1 MGSVKISLATGFL
14 ALLVGPVF
22 GAPSAIEL
30 FQTGRRAQ
38 EERVYYLAAQK
49 YKESLQANPSY
60 LPPMIGLAEC
70 FFLMEEYDE
79 ALRWIVMAEKF
90 GRDDN
95 ALLVLEGRIRIGQ
108 GDLAG
113 ARGLFQGVLARAPND
128 LEARFGMAEVEVA
141 AGRTREALSQ
151 YTQALKLAPESK
163 KGILSLALLSEG
175 MGDQAAA
182 AKYYDLALRSFA
194 EDPEVELAAGTWY
207 ANNGDYTAAEKR
219 AQIALSLDASSQAAM
234 LLLGNVH
241 LEMELAQDAVRDF
254 QGIISVNRENSL
266 AWYGLGLAYSKS
278 GDAVKAISSFSS
290 GLAARPDD
298 EVARIAEESVALDS
312 LKMEDAQRVALAA
325 FHRDLGALLESR
337 NFIEKAQAEYRRALL
352 IDPTSLDARLSYAK
366 SFRTQGFP
374 AKYINELQVLE
385 KLGIK
390 DTFVSDA
397 LEAAASRLTDTVSAR
412 WGVDQF
418 ALDRRKFSI
427 PVFTMDSAN
436 RLLHP
441 LAGSL
446 LARYFGETLMRFESV
461 VVPSISSQVSTMDE
475 AFRISREREYSYFL
489 LLTTDETERGFSTM
503 ADLHLGR
510 TGARVASF
518 SDNRTG
524 NDRIR
529 DSYLKIG
536 DLIASSLPPRGTLL
550 KRKFDRGLIDIG
562 SLQGVKKGDTL
573 VVVKRSKVREDP
585 ETPGITYD
593 DADVVGTFSVQAVDE
608 GISEGLLAGKGYFDL
623 INTGDEVVYVPQ
635 KKTPAPPPAQP
646 RTGNILTRLFGIGG

>member
-1 MGSVKISLATGFL
+1 
-14 ALLVGPVF
+14 
-22 GAPSAIEL
+22 
-30 FQTGRRAQ
+30 
-38 EERVYYLAAQK
+38 
-49 YKESLQANPSY
+49 
-60 LPPMIGLAEC
+60 
-70 FFLMEEYDE
+70 
-79 ALRWIVMAEKF
+79 
-90 GRDDN
+90 
-95 ALLVLEGRIRIGQ
+95 
-108 GDLAG
+108 
-113 ARGLFQGVLARAPND
+113 
-128 LEARFGMAEVEVA
+128 
-141 AGRTREALSQ
+141 
-151 YTQALKLAPESK
+151 
-163 KGILSLALLSEG
+163 
-175 MGDQAAA
+175 
-182 AKYYDLALRSFA
+182 
-194 EDPEVELAAGTWY
+194 
-207 ANNGDYTAAEKR
+207 
-219 AQIALSLDASSQAAM
+219 
-234 LLLGNVH
+234 
-241 LEMELAQDAVRDF
+241 
-254 QGIISVNRENSL
+254 
-266 AWYGLGLAYSKS
+266 
-278 GDAVKAISSFSS
+278 
-290 GLAARPDD
+290 
-298 EVARIAEESVALDS
+298 
-312 LKMEDAQRVALAA
+312 
-325 FHRDLGALLESR
+325 
-337 NFIEKAQAEYRRALL
+337 
-352 IDPTSLDARLSYAK
+352 
-366 SFRTQGFP
+366 
-374 AKYINELQVLE
+374 
-385 KLGIK
+385 
-390 DTFVSDA
+390 
-397 LEAAASRLTDTVSAR
+397 
-412 WGVDQF
+412 
-418 ALDRRKFSI
+418 
-427 PVFTMDSAN
+427 MDSAN